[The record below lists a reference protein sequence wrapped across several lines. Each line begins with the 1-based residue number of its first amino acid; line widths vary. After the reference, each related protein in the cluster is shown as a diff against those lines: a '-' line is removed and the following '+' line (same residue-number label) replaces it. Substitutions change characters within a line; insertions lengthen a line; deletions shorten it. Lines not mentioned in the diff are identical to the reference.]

1 MCPPLVF
8 GWRGIIKDFPKSR
21 IAKACG
27 AAAYIRN
34 SQPGRKRSPPSL
46 EDQCCLYCDGPLFE
60 VTAFSNT
67 FDSYCKMYD
76 AYMERSGEDGY
87 DSNGEE
93 TEEEEWSSVTGYVCT
108 GGHLLLG
115 LFGDSKPT
123 AGNLVPHS
131 GKGLE
136 IEQGIVKFLADEM
149 TERQGDLSEGARFVE
164 SLALQGF
171 QPSTEWR
178 K

>member
-1 MCPPLVF
+1 
-8 GWRGIIKDFPKSR
+8 
-21 IAKACG
+21 
-27 AAAYIRN
+27 
-34 SQPGRKRSPPSL
+34 
-46 EDQCCLYCDGPLFE
+46 
-60 VTAFSNT
+60 
-67 FDSYCKMYD
+67 MYD

-93 TEEEEWSSVTGYVCT
+93 IEEEEWSSVTGYVCT

-123 AGNLVPHS
+123 AGNLVPNS

-164 SLALQGF
+164 GLALDHLSGAKNGAGDVPVADRF
-171 QPSTEWR
+171 PSITVSFAQVEVR
-178 K
+178 L